1 MDARGRENRPPRL
14 PSSPREPPLTRI
26 ETDGR
31 DSLSRRIRADIEN
44 NIITGKWP
52 PGFRIPFER
61 ELMDSYGCS
70 RMTVNRVLSS
80 LAENGLIERRRRL
93 GSFVASPG
101 THSTLLKLP
110 DVQAEIVSRRGAYR
124 YELLSLARR
133 VATGEDSLRLRGGKK
148 VPVIAMTCRH
158 FSDGVP
164 FAVEDRLINTA
175 AVPEASA
182 VDFAVTPPGTWLLT
196 RIPWTES
203 EHRIHCINAGKEFAA
218 LLDVDESVACL
229 VVERRTKR
237 LDDVVTHVKQVF
249 DGRSYQLSGTYM
261 FPPSS

>member
-1 MDARGRENRPPRL
+1 M
-14 PSSPREPPLTRI
+14 TRI

-133 VATGEDSLRLRGGKK
+133 VATEEDSLRLRGGKK